1 MMGMIS
7 ALCLRDAFT
16 QTARIVRLGYQGLL
30 LGGGLAVLSSCASEA
45 PNSYAAGVS
54 IELSQDRAETISN
67 VHYDLIFSIPS
78 DVSEPVRG
86 TAIISFILTR
96 AGNVVLD
103 FAQSPNH
110 VLSVRANGGDAEY
123 VVKDEH
129 ITIGNVPAGHASV
142 EIEFVS
148 GDRSLNRQAEFM
160 YTLFVP
166 DRARFTFPV
175 FDQPNLKARYE
186 LALEIPADWRAVANG
201 GRLSREVDGER
212 ATVLFRETDF
222 ISSYLF
228 SFAAGRFEVVEQERN
243 GRTMAMY
250 HRETDEERVQRNS
263 QDIFRLHHDAI
274 AWMED
279 YTGIPYPFEKF
290 EFVAMPSFQYGGM
303 EHPGAILYRSEA
315 LFLDPTATQN
325 MHLGRASL
333 IAHETAHQW
342 FGDLVTMEWF
352 TDVWMKETFA
362 NFFAAKIV
370 NPAFPEIDHDLR
382 FLLAHYPAAYGVDRT
397 AGSNPIR
404 QPLANLNEAGTLYGA
419 IIYEKAPI
427 VIRQLERLIGA
438 EALRDGLREYLSS
451 YAYGNADW
459 TDLITIL
466 NRQSED
472 DLVEWSRVWVDESGR
487 PRIRSTL
494 VTEEGLITQLVLEQE
509 DPAGNGR
516 YWNQRFDV
524 HLGYRN
530 GETHSL
536 PAHLRGAR
544 VDVTGARGRPEP
556 DFILVNGAGVAYGSV
571 RLDERS
577 KMFLLDSLENIEQPL
592 LRAVSWLTL
601 WDAVLEGELQ
611 PTRFLALVQRVL
623 PVESV
628 EQNVALVLG
637 YLETAYWKYVSAS
650 DRAGLAAG
658 LEDMLWQQVEASV
671 SVSERAAYFRAY
683 RGIAITEGALERLY
697 AVWLGDVTVRGLT
710 LTERDLTTL
719 SLELAVRGVDESEDI
734 IRTQRERIENA
745 DRQAEFEFIM
755 NAVSADGAARDDF
768 FSRLADES
776 NRERETWVLRGLQ
789 YLHHPIRAQNAE
801 RYLPVSLE
809 LLEDIQRTGDI
820 FFPERWLRTTLSGHQ
835 SETAATIVR
844 EYLATHSELP
854 ARLRLKV
861 LQATD
866 SLFRAQRVVN

>member
-148 GDRSLNRQAEFM
+148 GDRSLNRQADFM

-228 SFAAGRFEVVEQERN
+228 SFAAGRFEVVEQEWN

-438 EALRDGLREYLSS
+438 EALRDGLREYLSA

-530 GETHSL
+530 GRNS
-536 PAHLRGAR
+536 
-544 VDVTGARGRPEP
+544 
-556 DFILVNGAGVAYGSV
+556 F
-571 RLDERS
+571 
-577 KMFLLDSLENIEQPL
+577 
-592 LRAVSWLTL
+592 
-601 WDAVLEGELQ
+601 
-611 PTRFLALVQRVL
+611 
-623 PVESV
+623 
-628 EQNVALVLG
+628 
-637 YLETAYWKYVSAS
+637 
-650 DRAGLAAG
+650 AAG
-658 LEDMLWQQVEASV
+658 SSTWCPSGCNWSPADDRS
-671 SVSERAAYFRAY
+671 
-683 RGIAITEGALERLY
+683 
-697 AVWLGDVTVRGLT
+697 
-710 LTERDLTTL
+710 
-719 SLELAVRGVDESEDI
+719 
-734 IRTQRERIENA
+734 RI
-745 DRQAEFEFIM
+745 
-755 NAVSADGAARDDF
+755 
-768 FSRLADES
+768 
-776 NRERETWVLRGLQ
+776 
-789 YLHHPIRAQNAE
+789 
-801 RYLPVSLE
+801 
-809 LLEDIQRTGDI
+809 
-820 FFPERWLRTTLSGHQ
+820 
-835 SETAATIVR
+835 
-844 EYLATHSELP
+844 
-854 ARLRLKV
+854 
-861 LQATD
+861 
-866 SLFRAQRVVN
+866 LFW